1 MEKDFKIFGD
11 KNFSDLSQEI
21 YENSK
26 LKKTQIDLLI
36 QEVHGY
42 IQGIEDIA
50 VVGPILK
57 ELLDVGVKN
66 DDNLL
71 KLATVFQRIMMK
83 SGKDESDIGLLSDD
97 EKQQLMDSL
106 EDAASDIQK
115 KPDETS
121 IDKIIECV
129 SRITSIIKPF
139 SGAFAIKAF
148 WSGKKRIPPSA
159 PTATMN
165 KIILSRCWR
174 GLVIAR

>member
-26 LKKTQIDLLI
+26 LKKTQIELLV

-83 SGKDESDIGLLSDD
+83 TGKDESDIGLLSDD

-106 EDAASDIQK
+106 EDAATEIQNK
-115 KPDETS
+115 QDETS
-121 IDKIIECV
+121 IDKI
-129 SRITSIIKPF
+129 RDKY
-139 SGAFAIKAF
+139 
-148 WSGKKRIPPSA
+148 RSA
-159 PTATMN
+159 
-165 KIILSRCWR
+165 
-174 GLVIAR
+174 

>member
-26 LKKTQIDLLI
+26 LKKTQIELLV

-50 VVGPILK
+50 IVGPILK

-71 KLATVFQRIMMK
+71 KLATVIQRIMSK
-83 SGKDESDIGLLSDD
+83 HQVVDDSDVGLLSED
-97 EKQQLMDSL
+97 EKEELMNSL
-106 EDAASDIQK
+106 EDAATELQK
-115 KPDETS
+115 KSDD
-121 IDKIIECV
+121 IDISKIKEKYN
-129 SRITSIIKPF
+129 S
-139 SGAFAIKAF
+139 
-148 WSGKKRIPPSA
+148 
-159 PTATMN
+159 
-165 KIILSRCWR
+165 
-174 GLVIAR
+174 

>member
-1 MEKDFKIFGD
+1 MEKDFKIFGN

-26 LKKTQIDLLI
+26 LKKTQIELLV

-71 KLATVFQRIMMK
+71 KLATVFQRIMAK
-83 SGKDESDIGLLSDD
+83 AGNNDEDISLLSDD
-97 EKQQLMDSL
+97 EKQQLLDSL
-106 EDAASDIQK
+106 EDAATEIQK
-115 KPDETS
+115 KQDETS
-121 IDKIIECV
+121 IKEIREKY
-129 SRITSIIKPF
+129 R
-139 SGAFAIKAF
+139 
-148 WSGKKRIPPSA
+148 SA
-159 PTATMN
+159 
-165 KIILSRCWR
+165 
-174 GLVIAR
+174 

>member
-1 MEKDFKIFGD
+1 MEKDFKIFGN

-26 LKKTQIDLLI
+26 LKKTQIELLV

-71 KLATVFQRIMMK
+71 KLATVFQRIMAK
-83 SGKDESDIGLLSDD
+83 AGNNDDDISLLSDD

-106 EDAASDIQK
+106 EDAATEIQK
-115 KPDETS
+115 KSDETS
-121 IDKIIECV
+121 IDKI
-129 SRITSIIKPF
+129 RDKY
-139 SGAFAIKAF
+139 
-148 WSGKKRIPPSA
+148 RSA
-159 PTATMN
+159 
-165 KIILSRCWR
+165 
-174 GLVIAR
+174 

>member
-26 LKKTQIDLLI
+26 LKKTQIELLV

-71 KLATVFQRIMMK
+71 KLATVIQRIMNK
-83 SGKDESDIGLLSDD
+83 QADAVEDTSLLSES
-97 EKQQLMDSL
+97 EKEELMSSL
-106 EDAASDIQK
+106 EDAAASLQNKSD
-115 KPDETS
+115 E
-121 IDKIIECV
+121 
-129 SRITSIIKPF
+129 
-139 SGAFAIKAF
+139 
-148 WSGKKRIPPSA
+148 
-159 PTATMN
+159 
-165 KIILSRCWR
+165 LSKDIVKLRPK
-174 GLVIAR
+174 GN